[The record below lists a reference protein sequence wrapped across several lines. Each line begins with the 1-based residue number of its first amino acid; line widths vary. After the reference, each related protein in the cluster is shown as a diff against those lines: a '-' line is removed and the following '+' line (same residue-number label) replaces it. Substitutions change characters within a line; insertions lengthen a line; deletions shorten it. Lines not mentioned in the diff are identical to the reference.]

1 MSQSEKTEKHLTIIA
16 KQSSVV
22 FISKILGYFLGFLL
36 NLIIAKYF
44 NVKIMGQYS
53 LLETTIQIVVV
64 FSVFGL
70 NNGLTKYISRYN
82 SVDDTKKVQQIIR
95 IVFVYAAIFSL
106 VGTIGVILLRKI
118 LATKVFASQELIIV
132 FFYGSGLILP
142 ITFRRIYSGLY
153 RGFKQIKHY
162 IFATEVI
169 RRIIFIVF
177 LLTAI
182 IFDLGN
188 IIYIIVAWIL
198 SEVIVNLYLTKKST
212 DLGINWWSVL
222 AVEPD
227 KEKQLRTEI
236 FHFSSTVIFISF
248 VNFILGKIDRIM
260 LGIYQSAES
269 VGIYRIATLVVVL
282 LGFFHDSSKGI
293 FSSMISELYSSNQM
307 DVLEELYSTITKWII
322 ILSLPLTI
330 NIIIFSEVIMNF
342 FGLEYV
348 SGSLALIIL
357 ALGHT
362 VRISVGANGYIL
374 KMSGWEKIVLANN
387 GLLALIN
394 IILNMI
400 LIPKLGMTGAAI
412 STSLAIAVVNVMKI
426 VEVSYFLDLIPYNKQ
441 YLHLAINL
449 FCIVIISFSLS
460 RWWSNLGVLILSTSI
475 TFVISIAI
483 SSLFINK
490 LEKSLLNKLKNKL
503 ANIF

>member
-1 MSQSEKTEKHLTIIA
+1 
-16 KQSSVV
+16 
-22 FISKILGYFLGFLL
+22 
-36 NLIIAKYF
+36 
-44 NVKIMGQYS
+44 
-53 LLETTIQIVVV
+53 
-64 FSVFGL
+64 
-70 NNGLTKYISRYN
+70 
-82 SVDDTKKVQQIIR
+82 
-95 IVFVYAAIFSL
+95 
-106 VGTIGVILLRKI
+106 
-118 LATKVFASQELIIV
+118 
-132 FFYGSGLILP
+132 
-142 ITFRRIYSGLY
+142 
-153 RGFKQIKHY
+153 
-162 IFATEVI
+162 
-169 RRIIFIVF
+169 
-177 LLTAI
+177 
-182 IFDLGN
+182 
-188 IIYIIVAWIL
+188 
-198 SEVIVNLYLTKKST
+198 
-212 DLGINWWSVL
+212 
-222 AVEPD
+222 
-227 KEKQLRTEI
+227 
-236 FHFSSTVIFISF
+236 
-248 VNFILGKIDRIM
+248 
-260 LGIYQSAES
+260 
-269 VGIYRIATLVVVL
+269 
-282 LGFFHDSSKGI
+282 
-293 FSSMISELYSSNQM
+293 MISELYSSNQM